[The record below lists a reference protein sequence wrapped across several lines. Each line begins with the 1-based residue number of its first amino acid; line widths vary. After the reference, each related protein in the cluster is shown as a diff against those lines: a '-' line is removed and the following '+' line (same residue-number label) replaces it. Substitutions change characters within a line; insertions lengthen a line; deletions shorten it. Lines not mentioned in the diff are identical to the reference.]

1 MHSKILTASLLAI
14 GATAIPLEGGVEKRS
29 CPDIH
34 VFGARETTAS
44 AGYGSSST
52 VVNAVLSAY
61 SGSTAEAIS
70 YPACGGQSS
79 CGSVSYSSSV
89 AQGIAAVA
97 SAVNSFNSQC
107 PSTQLV
113 LVGYSQ
119 GGEIMDVALCGGGDS
134 NQGYTNTAVQLSS
147 AAVNMVKAA
156 IFMGDPM
163 FRAGLSYEV
172 GTCAAGGFDERPAGF
187 SCPSASKI
195 QSYCDASDPYCCN
208 GSNAATHQGYGAEY
222 GSQALAFIKTKLT

>member
-1 MHSKILTASLLAI
+1 MLSKLLTASLLAI
-14 GATAIPLEGGVEKRS
+14 GAAAIPLEGGMEKRS
-29 CPDIH
+29 CPAIH

-44 AGYGSSST
+44 PGYGSSST
-52 VVNAVLSAY
+52 VVNGVLSAY

-107 PSTQLV
+107 PSTKLV

-119 GGEIMDVALCGGGDS
+119 GGEIMDAALCGGGDP

-163 FRAGLSYEV
+163 FRAGLSYDV

-208 GSNAATHQGYGAEY
+208 GSNAATHQGYGSEY
-222 GSQALAFIKTKLT
+222 GSQALAFIKTKLA